1 MKRAWLVCFCMVSVT
16 GHAYELGTHGRL
28 TYQAYAQSVLSDAQL
43 TTDLGYDSFDPA
55 NPFGKYYY
63 DVAGNQIKERL
74 ANAFEESEKRMPDG
88 AKSLSISGW
97 LMRGAIREDDVMLGL
112 ADGQPQD
119 DPYSPLIGFM
129 RVFNHFYDPINRQP
143 LNKDGTPVG
152 QITCAAG
159 AVIGDVIPGGI
170 GVGLAIGCQPTEIT
184 PKWAIGSS
192 DVFSSLNT
200 PNSSRRNHFTVFD
213 AREAMYRSLTG
224 RSSDGKPLQPS
235 DTLTKPEDIRNAYWA
250 TTFRALG
257 DVLHLVQDM
266 GQPQHTRNDPH
277 AGNKYNGN
285 ALWEQWVGHK
295 SVYENYIDAAAKG
308 ESFITNSKNVASGI
322 PYTAFPATSLNYGG
336 YDPVAFTNYLSYFT
350 TPGSGDVSTRQGL
363 ADYSNR
369 GFFSAGK
376 NLGQNEYL
384 FPSNDPNS
392 YGQAKLSAD
401 WNGQPLPNS
410 GSVILLTG
418 TVTDSLNPAQTA
430 SNVPLTTYGL
440 FDQFLIQQG
449 KQPAYTLNR
458 YNYDA
463 MANLLIPRAVG
474 YSAGLINYFFRGKI
488 DILPDPNNG
497 GKYLIKNL
505 GKEDMKGTFTLYYDA
520 TDGNRYPV
528 AGTSPDKTWES
539 LTIPAGG
546 QVDNLSLTLPT
557 NPAPKKQGDFML
569 VFNGDMGEE
578 KQAKDASGNA
588 MSPGAVV
595 AKHVSVK
602 GGTLYLVGAD
612 SMGRIISFKAD
623 ESGTHLISGYDP
635 SGKYVAAKEFDPLPQ
650 MVSMSGGYPIAQT
663 SLTKQVQF
671 SPGIGGY
678 SYRTLAVTLINPRY
692 YSFYSYVLHPV
703 TGNFEWQSGVAWRAG
718 ALDAPTGAY
727 IFNLTASGQLNYQR
741 WVQRAPGDIQ
751 QTSGTVMLPSSVSAY
766 YLQAMLLDGVAISGD
781 GLRIGEIEVNGGV
794 YPNQSHTYYDL
805 ALTLGDSVQASLE
818 QVTQTQDSSTKT
830 HTGDTVCPAVGNDV
844 YSCSYTDQYVSVS
857 NRRYPFGYINGNRW
871 ALSFDDT
878 EKSTSSYQL
887 AIGAQD
893 GGCRAPHTEE
903 YSFESSWVATDHFS
917 DGTVA
922 GNMFNKPKQ
931 KNYVLDYCTGVKTYT
946 SDQTSSQYSGY
957 MVVRP
962 LTANAGDSIY
972 YRYQDSTT
980 YLFRGI
986 AFGYGNY
993 VGEGSPGSEVF
1004 FATPDKRFVIQEG
1017 RIPKITIPSNVV
1029 KLYGALWL

>member
-1 MKRAWLVCFCMVSVT
+1 MPQFA
-16 GHAYELGTHGRL
+16 
-28 TYQAYAQSVLSDAQL
+28 QPYA
-43 TTDLGYDSFDPA
+43 
-55 NPFGKYYY
+55 
-63 DVAGNQIKERL
+63 
-74 ANAFEESEKRMPDG
+74 
-88 AKSLSISGW
+88 ISGW

-119 DPYSPLIGFM
+119 DPYSPFIGFM
-129 RVFNHFYDPINRQP
+129 RVFNHFYDPVNRQP
-143 LNKDGTPVG
+143 LNKDGIPAG

-159 AVIGDVIPGGI
+159 AILGGA
-170 GVGLAIGCQPTEIT
+170 GGMAIGCQPTEIT

-192 DVFSSLNT
+192 DVFNSPT
-200 PNSSRRNHFTVFD
+200 IPNSTRRNHFTVFD
-213 AREAMYRSLTG
+213 AREAMYRALTG

-235 DTLTKPEDIRNAYWA
+235 ATLTQPEDIRNAYWA

-257 DVLHLVQDM
+257 DVVHLVQDM
-266 GQPQHTRNDPH
+266 GQPQHTRNDAH
-277 AGNKYNGN
+277 AGKRYNGDRP
-285 ALWEQWVGHK
+285 WEQWVGHK
-295 SVYENYIDAAAKG
+295 SVYENYIEARATGK
-308 ESFITNSKNVASGI
+308 SFSTANFIAPNTTPISIDLGNFPL
-322 PYTAFPATSLNYGG
+322 PYDG
-336 YDPVAFTNYLSYFT
+336 YDPVAFKNYLSYFT
-350 TPGSGDVSTRQGL
+350 TPGTGDVSTRQGL

-384 FPSNDPNS
+384 YPPNDPNS
-392 YGQAKLSAD
+392 YGQAKLSTD
-401 WNGQPLPNS
+401 WRGQPMPNNS
-410 GSVILLTG
+410 SVTLLTG
-418 TVTDSLNPAQTA
+418 TVPDSLNPAQTA
-430 SNVPLTTYGL
+430 SNVPLTTYGV
-440 FDQFLIQQG
+440 FDQFLVQQG

-463 MANLLIPRAVG
+463 MASLLIPRAVG

-497 GKYLIKNL
+497 GKYIIKNL
-505 GKEDMKGTFTLYYDA
+505 GQEDMKGTFTLYYDA
-520 TDGNRYPV
+520 ADGNRYPV
-528 AGTSPDKTWES
+528 AGSSPDKTWEG

-602 GGTLYLVGAD
+602 GGSLYLVGAD
-612 SMGRIISFKAD
+612 SIGRVFSFKAD

-635 SGKYVAAKEFDPLPQ
+635 SGNYVAAKEFDPLPQ
-650 MVSMSGGYPIAQT
+650 MVSLSGGYPISQT

-703 TGNFEWQSGVAWRAG
+703 TGNFELQNGVAWRAG

-727 IFNLTASGQLNYQR
+727 IFNLTVSGQLNYQR

-794 YPNQSHTYYDL
+794 YPSQSHTYYDL
-805 ALTLGDSVQASLE
+805 VLTLGDSVQAALA
-818 QVTQTQDSSTKT
+818 QVTQTQDGSTKT
-830 HTGDTVCPAVGNDV
+830 HTGDAVCPAVGNDA

-857 NRRYPFGYINGNRW
+857 NRRYPFGYVNGSRW
-871 ALSFDDT
+871 ALTFDYT
-878 EKSTSSYQL
+878 EKTIASYEL
-887 AIGAQD
+887 VLGPQD
-893 GGCRAPHTEE
+893 GGCRPTHTLTK
-903 YSFESSWVATDHFS
+903 SSETNGVSSNYFV
-917 DGTVA
+917 DGSVV
-922 GNMFNKPKQ
+922 GNILTKPKQ
-931 KNYVLDYCTGVKTYT
+931 NNLITDYCSGITTYT
-946 SDQTSSQYSGY
+946 SDLTSSQYSGN

-962 LTANAGDSIY
+962 LTANSGDAIY

-986 AFGYGNY
+986 PFGYGNY
-993 VGEGSPGSEVF
+993 VGEGSPGNEVF

-1017 RIPKITIPSNVV
+1017 RIQKITIPSNVV